1 VKTTGRREARPNNEE
16 DTMKKLLSAL
26 VVLGLAMPLVAHA
39 ETWENVSLADKAC
52 AEKFKGH
59 VDDHPKACA
68 EKCAKNGLG
77 IITPDGKWMKL
88 DAAGNKQAA
97 AALKETEQKDHI
109 RVNVTGDKE
118 GDIIKVQSL
127 KLAKAS

>member
-1 VKTTGRREARPNNEE
+1 
-16 DTMKKLLSAL
+16 MKKLLSAM
-26 VVLGLAMPLVAHA
+26 VVLGLAMPIAALA
-39 ETWENVSLADKAC
+39 ETWQNVSLADKTC

-77 IITPDGKWMKL
+77 IITEDGKWMQL

-97 AALKETEQKDHI
+97 AALKKTDQKDHI
-109 RVNVTGDKE
+109 RVNVTGDQKGE
-118 GDIIKVQSL
+118 TIHVKSL
-127 KLAKAS
+127 ELAKAS

>member
-1 VKTTGRREARPNNEE
+1 
-16 DTMKKLLSAL
+16 MKKLLSAL
-26 VVLGLAMPLVAHA
+26 VVLGLAMPLAGLA

-77 IITPDGKWMKL
+77 IITQEGKWMKL

-97 AALKETEQKDHI
+97 AALKATEQKDHV
-109 RVNVTGDKE
+109 RVNVKGDKE
-118 GDIIKVQSL
+118 GDTIKVQSH
-127 KLAKAS
+127 KLAMAS